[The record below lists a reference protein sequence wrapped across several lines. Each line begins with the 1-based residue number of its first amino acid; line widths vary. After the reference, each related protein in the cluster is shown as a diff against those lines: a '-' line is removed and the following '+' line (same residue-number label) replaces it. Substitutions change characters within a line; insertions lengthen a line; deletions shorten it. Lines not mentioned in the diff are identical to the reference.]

1 MVVYAFDVDGVICD
15 TQGTDYK
22 NAIPKQ
28 ENIKKINALY
38 DEGHRIIVFTGRGT
52 VSRIDWRQLTEKQL
66 KEWGLKYHELI
77 FGKPSFDI
85 MIDDHAY
92 NVEDFEEGRI

>member
-1 MVVYAFDVDGVICD
+1 MIYALDCDGVICN
-15 TQGTDYK
+15 TQGTDYE

-28 ENIKKINALY
+28 ENINKINTLY

-52 VSRIDWRQLTEKQL
+52 VSGIDWRQVTEKQF

-77 FGKPSFDI
+77 FGKPNYDI
-85 MIDDHAY
+85 FVDDHAY
-92 NVEDFEEGRI
+92 NVSDFEEGRI